1 MVREIL
7 DFGLIRSSMKRL
19 LTGGSG
25 MKPERASAEAKKAL
39 SHNRDLGSS
48 ISSTT
53 ILSPHDVKA
62 IKRAIKEVADFVQ
75 NQQKRGDPRLPS
87 SRRPSTKS
95 LKRDKNEINPLVR
108 FSESLWYGFNRT

>member
-75 NQQKRGDPRLPS
+75 NQQKRGDPRLPVI
-87 SRRPSTKS
+87 K
-95 LKRDKNEINPLVR
+95 EAINKAFETR
-108 FSESLWYGFNRT
+108 